1 MATDRQVKEAMRR
14 RMAEIAAQRVASQ
27 EGNVSRREVGAG
39 LGKGLAQILEDTSPP
54 DRPNAYQLQFE
65 DSVGNF
71 RVSAGLGALFP
82 SGTDFGPYSVSQAQ
96 EYYQG
101 PSNSTRVASH
111 QFIPSDPNWEDR
123 ASQGYM
129 DANTLRGH
137 IYVRFWRKTGVPKSP
152 QGDLWKYGPCS
163 LSDYRMF
170 REASSKGRAVRSL
183 EAFGHGSANGMSPD
197 GLSI

>member
-54 DRPNAYQLQFE
+54 DRPNAYQLQFK

-71 RVSAGLGALFP
+71 QVSGGLGAVIP
-82 SGTDFGPYSVSQAQ
+82 SGTDFGPYSVSSAD

-101 PSNSTRVASH
+101 PTRSTRVAKH
-111 QFIPSDPNWEDR
+111 QFIPDDPDWEDKAR
-123 ASQGYM
+123 QGYTN
-129 DANTLRGH
+129 AHTLRGH
-137 IYVRFWRKTGVPKSP
+137 IYVRFWRKTGDPGAP
-152 QGDLWKYGPCS
+152 EGDLWRYGPCS

-170 REASSKGRAVRSL
+170 RESSSKGRAVKGL
-183 EAFGHGSANGMSPD
+183 EVFPHGSANGPEPD
-197 GLSI
+197 GLAI